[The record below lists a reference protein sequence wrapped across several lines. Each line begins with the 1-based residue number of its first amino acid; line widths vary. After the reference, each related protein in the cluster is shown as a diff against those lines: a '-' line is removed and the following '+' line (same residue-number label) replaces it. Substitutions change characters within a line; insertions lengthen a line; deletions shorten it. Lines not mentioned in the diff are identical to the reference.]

1 MKHADISLKT
11 KRTLAGSLKKLMEQ
25 KSLSRITISELCR
38 DCGLNRKTFYY
49 HFDDI
54 QSLLKWMLEQEAE
67 NVIKKQDL
75 LTDYQALLA
84 LVIDYV
90 DDNSEILNCMYNTTS
105 RNNIIRFFFPDLK
118 KAVKDMIEA
127 LEKKTGDTVDEQFR
141 EFLASFYATS
151 LSSLLIDRL
160 QETCAYTKEEL
171 MDYIIFTLRSS
182 LPSILKARSAVLHPH
197 PGLK

>member
-11 KRTLAGSLKKLMEQ
+11 KRALAGSLKKLMEQ

-75 LTDYQALLA
+75 LTDYQALLS

-90 DDNSEILNCMYNTTS
+90 DDNNDILNRMYDTTKQNS
-105 RNNIIRFFFPDLK
+105 ITNFFFPELR
-118 KAVKDMIEA
+118 KAVKDMIED
-127 LEKKTGDTVDEQFR
+127 LEKKTGCAVDEEFR
-141 EFLASFYATS
+141 EFLGSFYTTS

-182 LPSILKARSAVLHPH
+182 LPAILKARSAVLDPH

>member
-75 LTDYQALLA
+75 LTDYQALLS

-90 DDNSEILNCMYNTTS
+90 DDNNDILNRMYDTTKQNS
-105 RNNIIRFFFPDLK
+105 ITNFFFPELR
-118 KAVKDMIEA
+118 KAVKDMIED
-127 LEKKTGDTVDEQFR
+127 LEKKTGCTVDEEFR
-141 EFLASFYATS
+141 EFLGSFYTTS

-182 LPSILKARSAVLHPH
+182 LPAILKARSAVLDPH

>member
-75 LTDYQALLA
+75 LTDYQALLS

-90 DDNSEILNCMYNTTS
+90 DDNNDILNRMYDTTKKNS
-105 RNNIIRFFFPDLK
+105 ITNFFFPELR
-118 KAVKDMIEA
+118 KAVKDMIED
-127 LEKKTGDTVDEQFR
+127 LEKKTGCAVDEEFR
-141 EFLASFYATS
+141 EFLGSFYTTS

-182 LPSILKARSAVLHPH
+182 LPAILKARSAVLDPH

>member
-11 KRTLAGSLKKLMEQ
+11 KRTLAGSLKKLVEQ

-75 LTDYQALLA
+75 LTDYQALLS

-90 DDNSEILNCMYNTTS
+90 DDNNDILNRMYDTTKQNS
-105 RNNIIRFFFPDLK
+105 ITNFFFPELR
-118 KAVKDMIEA
+118 KAVKDMIED
-127 LEKKTGDTVDEQFR
+127 LEKKTGCAVDEEFR
-141 EFLASFYATS
+141 EFLGSFYTTS

-182 LPSILKARSAVLHPH
+182 LPAILKARSAVLDPH

>member
-11 KRTLAGSLKKLMEQ
+11 KRTLAGSLKKLVEQ

-90 DDNSEILNCMYNTTS
+90 DDNNDILNRMYDTTKQNS
-105 RNNIIRFFFPDLK
+105 ITNFFFPELR
-118 KAVKDMIEA
+118 KAVKDMIED
-127 LEKKTGDTVDEQFR
+127 LEKKTGCAVDEEFR
-141 EFLASFYATS
+141 EFLGSFYTSS

-182 LPSILKARSAVLHPH
+182 LPAILKARSAVLDPH

>member
-75 LTDYQALLA
+75 LTDYQALLS

-90 DDNSEILNCMYNTTS
+90 DDNNDILNRMYDTTKQNSNT
-105 RNNIIRFFFPDLK
+105 NFFFPELR
-118 KAVKDMIEA
+118 KAVKDMIED
-127 LEKKTGDTVDEQFR
+127 LEKKTGCAVDEEFR
-141 EFLASFYATS
+141 EFLGSFYTTS

-182 LPSILKARSAVLHPH
+182 LPAILKARSAVLDPH

>member
-11 KRTLAGSLKKLMEQ
+11 KRTLAGSLKKLVEQ

-90 DDNSEILNCMYNTTS
+90 DDNNDILNRMYDTTKQNS
-105 RNNIIRFFFPDLK
+105 ITNFFFPELR
-118 KAVKDMIEA
+118 KAVKDMIED
-127 LEKKTGDTVDEQFR
+127 LEKKTGCAVDEEFR
-141 EFLASFYATS
+141 EFLGSFYTTS

-182 LPSILKARSAVLHPH
+182 LPAILKARSAVLDPH
-197 PGLK
+197 PGLR

>member
-75 LTDYQALLA
+75 LTDYQALLS

-90 DDNSEILNCMYNTTS
+90 DDNNDILNRMYDTTKQNS
-105 RNNIIRFFFPDLK
+105 ITNFFFPELR
-118 KAVKDMIEA
+118 KAVKDMIED
-127 LEKKTGDTVDEQFR
+127 LEKKTGCAVDEDFR
-141 EFLASFYATS
+141 EFLGSFYTTS

-182 LPSILKARSAVLHPH
+182 LPAILKARSAVLDPH

>member
-75 LTDYQALLA
+75 LTDYQALLS

-90 DDNSEILNCMYNTTS
+90 DDNNDILNRMYDTTKQNS
-105 RNNIIRFFFPDLK
+105 ITNFFFPELR
-118 KAVKDMIEA
+118 KDMIED
-127 LEKKTGDTVDEQFR
+127 LEKKTGCAVDEEFR
-141 EFLASFYATS
+141 EFLGSFYTTS

-182 LPSILKARSAVLHPH
+182 LPAILKARSAVLDPH

>member
-75 LTDYQALLA
+75 LTDYQALLS

-90 DDNSEILNCMYNTTS
+90 DDNNDILNRMYDTTKQNS
-105 RNNIIRFFFPDLK
+105 ITNFFFPELR
-118 KAVKDMIEA
+118 KAVKDMIED
-127 LEKKTGDTVDEQFR
+127 LEKKTGCAVDEEFR
-141 EFLASFYATS
+141 EFLGSFYTTS

-171 MDYIIFTLRSS
+171 MDYINFTLRSS
-182 LPSILKARSAVLHPH
+182 LPAILKARSAVLDPH

>member
-54 QSLLKWMLEQEAE
+54 QSLLKWMLKQEAE

-75 LTDYQALLA
+75 LTDYQALLS

-90 DDNSEILNCMYNTTS
+90 DDNNDILNRMYDTTKQNS
-105 RNNIIRFFFPDLK
+105 ITNFFFPELR
-118 KAVKDMIEA
+118 KAVKDMIED
-127 LEKKTGDTVDEQFR
+127 LEKKTGCAVDEEFR
-141 EFLASFYATS
+141 EFLGSFYTTS

-182 LPSILKARSAVLHPH
+182 LPAILKARSAVLDPH

>member
-90 DDNSEILNCMYNTTS
+90 DDNNDILNRMYDTTKQNS
-105 RNNIIRFFFPDLK
+105 ITNFFFPELR
-118 KAVKDMIEA
+118 KAVKDMIED
-127 LEKKTGDTVDEQFR
+127 LEKKTGCAVDEDFR
-141 EFLASFYATS
+141 EFLGSFYTTS

-182 LPSILKARSAVLHPH
+182 LPAILKARSAVLDPH

>member
-49 HFDDI
+49 PFDDI

-75 LTDYQALLA
+75 LTDYQALLS

-90 DDNSEILNCMYNTTS
+90 DDNNDILNRMYDTTKQNS
-105 RNNIIRFFFPDLK
+105 ITNFFFPELR
-118 KAVKDMIEA
+118 KAVKDMIED
-127 LEKKTGDTVDEQFR
+127 LEKKTGCAVDEEFR
-141 EFLASFYATS
+141 EFLGSFYTTS

-182 LPSILKARSAVLHPH
+182 LPAILKARSAVLDPH

>member
-54 QSLLKWMLEQEAE
+54 QSLLKWMLKQEAE

-90 DDNSEILNCMYNTTS
+90 DDNNDILNRMYDTTKQNS
-105 RNNIIRFFFPDLK
+105 ITNFFFPELR
-118 KAVKDMIEA
+118 KAVKDMIED
-127 LEKKTGDTVDEQFR
+127 LEKKTGCAVDEEFR
-141 EFLASFYATS
+141 EFLGSFYTTS

-182 LPSILKARSAVLHPH
+182 LPAILKARSAVLDPH

>member
-75 LTDYQALLA
+75 LTDYQALLS

-90 DDNSEILNCMYNTTS
+90 DDNNDILNRMYDTTKQNS
-105 RNNIIRFFFPDLK
+105 ITNFFFPELR
-118 KAVKDMIEA
+118 KAVKDMIED
-127 LEKKTGDTVDEQFR
+127 LEKKTGCAVDEEFR
-141 EFLASFYATS
+141 EFLGSFYTTS

-182 LPSILKARSAVLHPH
+182 LPAILKARSAVLDPH

>member
-90 DDNSEILNCMYNTTS
+90 DDNNDILNRMYDTTKQNS
-105 RNNIIRFFFPDLK
+105 ITNFFFPELR
-118 KAVKDMIEA
+118 KAVKDMIED
-127 LEKKTGDTVDEQFR
+127 LEKKTGCTVDEEFR
-141 EFLASFYATS
+141 EFLGSFYTTS

-182 LPSILKARSAVLHPH
+182 LPAILKARSAVLDPH

>member
-25 KSLSRITISELCR
+25 KSFSRITISELCR

-90 DDNSEILNCMYNTTS
+90 DDNNDILNRMYDTTKQNS
-105 RNNIIRFFFPDLK
+105 ITNFFFPELR
-118 KAVKDMIEA
+118 KAVKDMIED
-127 LEKKTGDTVDEQFR
+127 LEKKTGCAVDEEFR
-141 EFLASFYATS
+141 EFLGSFYTTS

-182 LPSILKARSAVLHPH
+182 LPAILKARSAVLDPH

>member
-141 EFLASFYATS
+141 EFLGSFYASS

-171 MDYIIFTLRSS
+171 MDYIIFTLSSS
-182 LPSILKARSAVLHPH
+182 LPAILKARSAVLHPH

>member
-90 DDNSEILNCMYNTTS
+90 DDNNDILNRMYDTTKKNS
-105 RNNIIRFFFPDLK
+105 ITNFFFPELR
-118 KAVKDMIEA
+118 KAVKDMIED
-127 LEKKTGDTVDEQFR
+127 LEKKTGCAVDEEFR
-141 EFLASFYATS
+141 EFLGSFYTTS

-182 LPSILKARSAVLHPH
+182 LPAILKARSAVLDPH

>member
-90 DDNSEILNCMYNTTS
+90 DDNNDILNRMYDTTKQNS
-105 RNNIIRFFFPDLK
+105 ITNFFFPELR
-118 KAVKDMIEA
+118 KAVKDMIED
-127 LEKKTGDTVDEQFR
+127 LEKKTGCAVDEEFR
-141 EFLASFYATS
+141 EFLGSFYTTS

-171 MDYIIFTLRSS
+171 MDYIIFNLRSS
-182 LPSILKARSAVLHPH
+182 LPAILKARSAVLDPH

>member
-38 DCGLNRKTFYY
+38 DCGLNRKPFYY

-75 LTDYQALLA
+75 LTDYQALLS
-84 LVIDYV
+84 LVID
-90 DDNSEILNCMYNTTS
+90 
-105 RNNIIRFFFPDLK
+105 
-118 KAVKDMIEA
+118 
-127 LEKKTGDTVDEQFR
+127 
-141 EFLASFYATS
+141 
-151 LSSLLIDRL
+151 
-160 QETCAYTKEEL
+160 
-171 MDYIIFTLRSS
+171 
-182 LPSILKARSAVLHPH
+182 
-197 PGLK
+197 

>member
-90 DDNSEILNCMYNTTS
+90 DDNNDILNRMYDTTKQNS
-105 RNNIIRFFFPDLK
+105 ITNFFFPELR
-118 KAVKDMIEA
+118 KAVKDMIED
-127 LEKKTGDTVDEQFR
+127 LEKKTGCAVDEEFR
-141 EFLASFYATS
+141 EFLGSFYTTS

-182 LPSILKARSAVLHPH
+182 LPAILKARSAVLDPH

>member
-11 KRTLAGSLKKLMEQ
+11 KRTLAGSLKKLVEQ

-90 DDNSEILNCMYNTTS
+90 DDNNDILNRMYDTTKQNS
-105 RNNIIRFFFPDLK
+105 ITNFFFPELR
-118 KAVKDMIEA
+118 KAVKDMIED
-127 LEKKTGDTVDEQFR
+127 LEKKTGCAVDEEFR
-141 EFLASFYATS
+141 EFLGSFYTTS

-182 LPSILKARSAVLHPH
+182 LPAILKARSAVLDPH

>member
-54 QSLLKWMLEQEAE
+54 QSLLKWMLEQDAG
-67 NVIKKQDL
+67 NVIKKHDP

-90 DDNSEILNCMYNTTS
+90 DDNNDILNCMYNTMS
-105 RNNIIRFFFPDLK
+105 RNSIINFFFPDLK
-118 KAVKDMIEA
+118 KAVKVMIEEV
-127 LEKKTGDTVDEQFR
+127 EKKTGDTVDEQFR
-141 EFLASFYATS
+141 EFLGSFYATS